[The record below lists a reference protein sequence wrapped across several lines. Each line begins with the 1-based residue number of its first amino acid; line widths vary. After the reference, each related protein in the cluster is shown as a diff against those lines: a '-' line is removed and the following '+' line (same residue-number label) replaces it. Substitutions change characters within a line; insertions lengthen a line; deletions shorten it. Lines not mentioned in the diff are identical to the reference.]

1 MKPRRLVRATT
12 FSMSWSRGTVI
23 LPRPSPR
30 PSPLNGERGSPLLSS
45 QTSPFLEDRD
55 YVAGWVFEPR
65 YVWASV
71 VADSSG
77 DALHVGQ
84 ALVVLEHDALAG
96 QLAHCLVDVFDAE
109 VEHRVRRGFV
119 VRFWIDEDA
128 VSDLQHQAGGY
139 LLERKSQCLAIELL
153 GRVEV
158 VDRETAES
166 VTCFDHVHTP
176 LIW

>member
-12 FSMSWSRGTVI
+12 FSINWSRGTVI

-30 PSPLNGERGSPLLSS
+30 PSPASRERGVGL
-45 QTSPFLEDRD
+45 SPFLQDRND
-55 YVAGWVFEPR
+55 VSRGVFEPR

-77 DALHVGQ
+77 DALRVGQ

-109 VEHRVRRGFV
+109 VEHRVRRRFV

-139 LLERKSQCLAIELL
+139 LLERKSQRLAIELL

-158 VDRETAES
+158 VHRETAES
-166 VTCFDHVHTP
+166 VACFDHVHTP